1 MHLPSACTD
10 PSSLCANRKKHT
22 QILYSFLTHICIPL
36 DIGEHSNLSH
46 RRNKRWERI
55 AIRASQKYQ
64 KFEKVGMREKWIF
77 QMKSQMK
84 DGCYLSPRQRQERG
98 RLKEIHLHQDS
109 RSSNL
114 VILQEVEKYGVRTG
128 DILPHK
134 KGMLRLKRITDLQT
148 SSLSI

>member
-1 MHLPSACTD
+1 M
-10 PSSLCANRKKHT
+10 
-22 QILYSFLTHICIPL
+22 
-36 DIGEHSNLSH
+36 GEHSNLA
-46 RRNKRWERI
+46 RWRNKRRERI

-64 KFEKVGMREKWIF
+64 RPEKVGMREKWIF
-77 QMKSQMK
+77 QMKSQMR
-84 DGCYLSPRQRQERG
+84 DGCYLSPRRRKERG

-114 VILQEVEKYGVRTG
+114 VILQELEKYGVKTG